1 MAERDGAVRRTVVTV
16 QARGH
21 AEDFWMV
28 WAGHELAGSVHSV
41 GELEALV
48 RQVGARM
55 DEVRYEP
62 GAADHLRTSGPLP
75 PGTR

>member
-62 GAADHLRTSGPLP
+62 GAADDLRTSGPLP